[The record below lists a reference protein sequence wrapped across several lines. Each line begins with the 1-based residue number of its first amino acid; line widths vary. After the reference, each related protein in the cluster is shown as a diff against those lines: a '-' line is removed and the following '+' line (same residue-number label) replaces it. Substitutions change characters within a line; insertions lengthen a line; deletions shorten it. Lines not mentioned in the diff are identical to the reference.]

1 MKIMGE
7 YLFPL
12 KKITNKDELL
22 WFKKIKRDK
31 KYSISTKDKILL
43 ESLKSDGF
51 EILSKLSGLILG
63 SLKNNMQS
71 YASKL
76 SKSNLSSVS
85 EIVLCDVIR
94 T

>member
-1 MKIMGE
+1 MSDFFERPDDLSICLAM
-7 YLFPL
+7 
-12 KKITNKDELL
+12 
-22 WFKKIKRDK
+22 FKR
-31 KYSISTKDKILL
+31 
-43 ESLKSDGF
+43 
-51 EILSKLSGLILG
+51 LSGLMLG
-63 SLKNNMQS
+63 SFKNNMQS